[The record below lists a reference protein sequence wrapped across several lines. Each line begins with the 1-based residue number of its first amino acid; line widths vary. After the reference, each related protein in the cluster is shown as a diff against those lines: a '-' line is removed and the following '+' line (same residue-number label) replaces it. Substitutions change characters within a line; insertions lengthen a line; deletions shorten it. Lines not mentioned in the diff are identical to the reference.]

1 MKYLHLII
9 LILFTVSIFAITN
22 EEIRFLCDKE
32 QFQLLAK
39 HYDTIQK
46 KIKTGDEED
55 LDTVLYYA
63 HRAYLQDIAKQCHKR
78 LAKDYHSLEDALQW
92 LFLCESSEVDSL
104 TLYNDIDSIT
114 QALTDPLDKNVWYI
128 IPKIA
133 VKRNFSLKL
142 LLQKNITQLLRQW
155 RRI

>member
-55 LDTVLYYA
+55 LDTVLYYCLLYTSPSP
-63 HRAYLQDIAKQCHKR
+63 RDRTRYR
-78 LAKDYHSLEDALQW
+78 MP
-92 LFLCESSEVDSL
+92 SS
-104 TLYNDIDSIT
+104 
-114 QALTDPLDKNVWYI
+114 A
-128 IPKIA
+128 
-133 VKRNFSLKL
+133 
-142 LLQKNITQLLRQW
+142 
-155 RRI
+155 

>member
-78 LAKDYHSLEDALQW
+78 LAKDYNSLEGLPCKW
-92 LFLCESSEVDSL
+92 LFLCESSDVDSL

-114 QALTDPLDKNVWYI
+114 QAINRSSDKNVVIYT
-128 IPKIA
+128 KLA
-133 VKRNFSLKL
+133 VKRNFISIAASEKYNTIIEAMA
-142 LLQKNITQLLRQW
+142 KI
-155 RRI
+155 

>member
-46 KIKTGDEED
+46 KIKTGD
-55 LDTVLYYA
+55 
-63 HRAYLQDIAKQCHKR
+63 KK
-78 LAKDYHSLEDALQW
+78 
-92 LFLCESSEVDSL
+92 
-104 TLYNDIDSIT
+104 TLIRFSIMPIEHIYKI
-114 QALTDPLDKNVWYI
+114 LLNNVI
-128 IPKIA
+128 S
-133 VKRNFSLKL
+133 V
-142 LLQKNITQLLRQW
+142 
-155 RRI
+155 